1 MKKLRLAFAVALV
14 GAILSA
20 CSGPPIT
27 YPQPKDDQGDPPP
40 SQGFTATQH
49 R

>member
-1 MKKLRLAFAVALV
+1 MKYLRLILVLAFLSVIV
-14 GAILSA
+14 SA

-27 YPQPKDDQGDPPP
+27 YPQPKDDDPDSPP
-40 SQGFTATQH
+40 TQGFTAAHH